1 MTVEL
6 FDLLSDNA
14 GEVDHPLCE
23 ECTDTILET
32 MDQQL
37 KLSEEEAQQY
47 HSFLQKLEGES
58 EDDGHQVR
66 QLEKELAGRNDIYR
80 RSLVCNITIIH
91 LRIQLQYRNDIL

>member
-47 HSFLQKLEGES
+47 HSFLQKLEGEQ
-58 EDDGHQVR
+58 EDDGYQVR
-66 QLEKELAGRNDIYR
+66 QLEKELAGNTFLLQFFC
-80 RSLVCNITIIH
+80 SLKCQNVANKKLI
-91 LRIQLQYRNDIL
+91 

>member
-1 MTVEL
+1 MLSIFYSSNSNKLRMDVEL

-14 GEVDHPLCE
+14 GEIDHPLCE
-23 ECTDTILET
+23 ECTDTILEN

-58 EDDGHQVR
+58 EDDGYQVQ
-66 QLEKELAGRNDIYR
+66 QLQKELSGNYYSYQTKVYATR
-80 RSLVCNITIIH
+80 
-91 LRIQLQYRNDIL
+91 

>member
-47 HSFLQKLEGES
+47 HSFLQKLEGEQ

-66 QLEKELAGRNDIYR
+66 QLEKELAG
-80 RSLVCNITIIH
+80 NIFILPI
-91 LRIQLQYRNDIL
+91 LYSFQLQI